1 MYSKAEIRKI
11 AEERILGL
19 SEEEK
24 RDLSRELCRKIR
36 GSRLF
41 DGADALYAFYPFRG
55 EIDVVPLLDEALVL
69 GIPLFLP
76 RIQGKEMFF
85 YRVLSLC
92 EENLPRN
99 RWGIGEPAGEGAPSR
114 PEEYSRPLMLVPG
127 LAFTRQGH
135 RLGRGGGYYDRY
147 LSRNE
152 EVTTAGVAYPVQIF
166 DELPLEPHDR
176 ILDRVFF

>member
-1 MYSKAEIRKI
+1 MSSKDEIREI
-11 AEERILGL
+11 AQSRIHSL
-19 SEEEK
+19 SPQEK
-24 RDLSRELCRKIR
+24 RDLSRELCRKVKES
-36 GSRLF
+36 GLF
-41 DGADALYAFYPFRG
+41 DGADALYAFCPFRG
-55 EIDVVPLLDEALVL
+55 EIDVVPLLEAVL
-69 GIPLFLP
+69 IRNIPLFLP

-85 YRVLSLC
+85 YRALSLS
-92 EENLPRN
+92 EVALPRN
-99 RWGIGEPAGEGAPSR
+99 RWGIREPAGEGAPSR
-114 PEEYSRPLMLVPG
+114 PEEYARPLMLLPG

-176 ILDRVFF
+176 ILDRVFY